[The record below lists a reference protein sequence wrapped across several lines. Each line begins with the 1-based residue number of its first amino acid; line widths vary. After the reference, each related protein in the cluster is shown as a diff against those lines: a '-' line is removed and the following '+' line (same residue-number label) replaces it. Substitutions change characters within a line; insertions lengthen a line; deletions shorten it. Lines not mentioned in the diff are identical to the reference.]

1 MSPHSGSKGNR
12 DEINMK
18 PAQNTEKEKYLK
30 IIFKNMVDNGYQRS
44 ENRDFNL
51 RLRNDQK
58 KKPEERINRNKDITE
73 ENFFKTRDLNM

>member
-1 MSPHSGSKGNR
+1 
-12 DEINMK
+12 
-18 PAQNTEKEKYLK
+18 
-30 IIFKNMVDNGYQRS
+30 MVDNGYQRS